1 MQCSYQVAPVTAHC
15 HHKVEGEEEGRHTT
29 PRRHTMILYMDT
41 KEVPYYIPTTPSSNV
56 PRREQVEEAAVDLT
70 QEEQE
75 EPRWQ

>member
-1 MQCSYQVAPVTAHC
+1 
-15 HHKVEGEEEGRHTT
+15 
-29 PRRHTMILYMDT
+29 MILYMDT

-75 EPRWQ
+75 EEPRWQ